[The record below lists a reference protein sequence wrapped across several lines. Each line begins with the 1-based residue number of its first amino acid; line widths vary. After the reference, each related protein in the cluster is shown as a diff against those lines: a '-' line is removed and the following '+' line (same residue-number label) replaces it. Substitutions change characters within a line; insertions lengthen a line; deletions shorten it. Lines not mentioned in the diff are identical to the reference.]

1 MFFKC
6 FLSLSIAFSW
16 HRIVDNERLLPVSN
30 VALLIRQYIRRSS
43 GSGAAAVQKSK
54 QLLSNL
60 IYRTWS
66 IDQVLNF
73 TWSNSKRNLSR
84 SNSPTFEY
92 IRLNES
98 CSNVTLCDFSA
109 TALAASNDLPIL
121 IIILNL
127 IVQTSLF
134 FRT

>member
-73 TWSNSKRNLSR
+73 TWSNSKRILSR

-92 IRLNES
+92 IY
-98 CSNVTLCDFSA
+98 LCLVQHIYLKKSDVWMRVALTSHYA
-109 TALAASNDLPIL
+109 TFQRQPLPLQMICR
-121 IIILNL
+121 
-127 IVQTSLF
+127 F
-134 FRT
+134 